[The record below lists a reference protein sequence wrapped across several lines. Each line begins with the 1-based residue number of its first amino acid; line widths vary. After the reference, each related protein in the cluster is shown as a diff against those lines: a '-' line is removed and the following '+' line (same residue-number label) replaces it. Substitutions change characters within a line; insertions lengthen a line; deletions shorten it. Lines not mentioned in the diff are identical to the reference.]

1 MAGADPLGVIRR
13 LASLT
18 VVLAGLV
25 APAPAS
31 ADSPGLEIV
40 APQEAV
46 ATDTVRYEAKVA
58 GSARR
63 VAFFVDG
70 ERRWTDRAVGGL
82 EREGYLRTTGLD
94 DGPHSLTV
102 TVRRRGGRV
111 LRTRH
116 VLFVART
123 AKGRKKKEEPAP
135 APAPAPEEPAPEEP
149 AAPAPEEPAPL
160 PAPEEPVPAP
170 EPEEPAPAPEPE
182 PLPDLFNGAT
192 IGSFALLQAAP
203 GAIREVA
210 DPLGSGS
217 SIFSFTVKESDVYP
231 ITPTENPRAQ
241 ALSPSFIDP
250 GEEFWLRTKLML
262 PTDFPQVDGWM
273 CLSQVYGPPFGGP
286 SPWQIGIR
294 GNKLMWQRNGT
305 YKYDI
310 AWEMPLPRGRWV
322 DVLVHQRFASDG
334 WVEMWVDGERVT
346 FFQNSSYNPSGVAP
360 TQRLAM
366 ATRDASNN
374 GGPNHAKIMQYRQK
388 GLFDVATVY
397 FGALEV
403 GTSRTA
409 VGA

>member
-1 MAGADPLGVIRR
+1 MIRR
-13 LASLT
+13 LAALA
-18 VVLAGLV
+18 VVLAGLAV
-25 APAPAS
+25 PAS
-31 ADSPGLEIV
+31 SSADAPGLAIV
-40 APQEAV
+40 APDEV
-46 ATDTVRYEAKVA
+46 AASDTVRYEAKVA
-58 GSARR
+58 GNANR

-70 ERRWTDRAVGGL
+70 ERRWTDRAVDGL
-82 EREGYLRTTGLD
+82 ERDGYLRTTGLD
-94 DGPHSLTV
+94 EGPHSLAV

-111 LRTRH
+111 LHTRH
-116 VLFVART
+116 VLYVART

-135 APAPAPEEPAPEEP
+135 APTPEEPAPAPAPETPEEPAPAPAPEEPAPAPEEP
-149 AAPAPEEPAPL
+149 AAPEP
-160 PAPEEPVPAP
+160 EPVPAP
-170 EPEEPAPAPEPE
+170 EPAPAPE
-182 PLPDLFNGAT
+182 PLPDLFNGAK
-192 IGSFALLQAAP
+192 ISDFAMLQAAP

-210 DPLGSGS
+210 DPLGSGG

-231 ITPTENPRAQ
+231 VTPTENPRAQ

-273 CLSQVYGPPFGGP
+273 CLSQIYGPPFGGP

-374 GGPNHAKIMQYRQK
+374 GGANHAKIMQYRQK
-388 GLFDVATVY
+388 GLFDIATVY
-397 FGALEV
+397 FGALKV